1 MKITTKFWSIK
12 ETISREKRCKK
23 LTIALYSHQ
32 TWFRPGVRL
41 TRSNL
46 AAPLGVKSWVFIRM
60 ILRGKRRRIWWFAIS
75 PPGAS
80 SWVWKRDISIKNQ
93 NNSKYQFLTLRK
105 IRKILAIGSWNFGS
119 LNEIT
124 SCINYQ
130 HMYLNDHPWQG
141 KFPIPRCTLEELSTY
156 LRSLVP
162 DTEMQINL
170 PCALSG
176 RNKGYAFVK
185 LNEGLSLLVRALWK
199 SSIPTRKSTRLVK
212 LQPANVNFAWF
223 SCSEQRIPSESVCL
237 NAGLGVLS
245 SDQTALTWRYA
256 GWSSLKKFLNTPI
269 KNCSSIQIP

>member
-1 MKITTKFWSIK
+1 
-12 ETISREKRCKK
+12 
-23 LTIALYSHQ
+23 
-32 TWFRPGVRL
+32 
-41 TRSNL
+41 
-46 AAPLGVKSWVFIRM
+46 M

-93 NNSKYQFLTLRK
+93 NNSKYQFLTLRN

-185 LNEGLSLLVRALWK
+185 LNEGLSFIGEGLMEELYPNSQK
-199 SSIPTRKSTRLVK
+199 HSSCEASASKREFCMIFVFWATHSIRIFLFECRTR
-212 LQPANVNFAWF
+212 
-223 SCSEQRIPSESVCL
+223 CS
-237 NAGLGVLS
+237 
-245 SDQTALTWRYA
+245 
-256 GWSSLKKFLNTPI
+256 
-269 KNCSSIQIP
+269 